1 MRKFVMDF
9 ERPLVELEQRL
20 EHLRRQPS
28 AHQPE
33 LATEIAE
40 LEKALARL
48 HDETY
53 RDLSPWAKVQVARH
67 PDRPRTLDYVGALF
81 EDFEELHGDRAFGD
95 DGAIVGGP
103 ARYRTR
109 RVMVIGHQKG
119 KTAKE
124 NVARNF
130 GSPHPEGF
138 RKARRLMVLAERFE
152 LPLVLFVDT
161 AGAYPGIGA
170 EERGVAHAISMTVER
185 LAAVRVPV
193 VVCVIG
199 EGGSGGALA
208 IGFGD
213 RMHMLENAYYSV
225 ITPEACASIL
235 WRDASKASEAAAALK
250 LTAEEL
256 TDLGLIDG
264 IVPEP
269 LGGAHVDPSAVVE
282 GVDGALGA
290 ALEELAEP
298 AVEELVAAR
307 YGRLRAIGRW
317 RESTGS

>member
-9 ERPLVELEQRL
+9 ERPLVELEGRL
-20 EHLRRQPS
+20 EQLRLTPS
-28 AHQPE
+28 AAEP
-33 LATEIAE
+33 EIAE
-40 LEKALARL
+40 QIAQLEQAIAKL
-48 HDETY
+48 HVETY
-53 RDLSPWAKVQVARH
+53 TDLTPWAKVQIARH
-67 PDRPRTLDYVGALF
+67 PDRPKTLDYIEVLF

-95 DGAIVGGP
+95 DGAIVAGP
-103 ARYRTR
+103 ARYRDT

-138 RKARRLMVLAERFE
+138 RKARRLMTLAERFG

-170 EERGVAHAISMTVER
+170 EERGVAHAISATLEQ
-185 LAAVRVPV
+185 LAGIRVPV

-213 RMHMLENAYYSV
+213 RVVMLENAYYSV

-235 WRDASKASEAAAALK
+235 WRDPSMAPEAADALK
-250 LTAEEL
+250 LTAA
-256 TDLGLIDG
+256 DLERLG
-264 IVPEP
+264 IVDEIIDEP
-269 LGGAHVDPSAVVE
+269 LGGAHHDVVAVME
-282 GVDGALGA
+282 RLDAALGR
-290 ALEELAEP
+290 ALEDLTERGLED
-298 AVEELVAAR
+298 VVRVR
-307 YGRLRAIGRW
+307 YERLRKFGDWQEAAPG
-317 RESTGS
+317 